1 MKCLVPKVGLEP
13 TRYCYRGILNP
24 LRLPFRHLG
33 RATGYLKARAKV
45 QSEKHAIF
53 HRLGTAMVDHGGG
66 AWFGDVS
73 KTSSARTGH
82 PC

>member
-1 MKCLVPKVGLEP
+1 
-13 TRYCYRGILNP
+13 
-24 LRLPFRHLG
+24 LG